1 MPERRMLRDMM
12 SVNDIYSFADSII
25 ELLREEYG
33 TYDADTLDEVQVED
47 RFAQRLKAR
56 GYEVRSA
63 NDPAPTPVPT
73 PAPVAPAPIGIPQE
87 TPVVPVTV
95 VRTRRTTGSAPS
107 GATRTRRATPS
118 SDGSRSTPSD
128 GNRSTPAPESRRAAA
143 ESPRPAPEASADTGG
158 DSAASP
164 EARPTRTRRTTT
176 RTRSSNNGEAGS

>member
-33 TYDADTLDEVQVED
+33 SYDADTLDEVQVED

-63 NDPAPTPVPT
+63 SDPAPAPPPTPT
-73 PAPVAPAPIGIPQE
+73 PAAPAPTSISQDMPI
-87 TPVVPVTV
+87 VPVTV
-95 VRTRRTTGSAPS
+95 VRTRRATPNTPS
-107 GATRTRRATPS
+107 TPGGATRAR
-118 SDGSRSTPSD
+118 RSTTPGD
-128 GNRSTPAPESRRAAA
+128 GNRSTPGPETRRPSP

-158 DSAASP
+158 DSAPSAEP
-164 EARPTRTRRTTT
+164 RPTRQRRTTT
-176 RTRSSNNGEAGS
+176 RTRSSNNGETGS